1 MELASDGR
9 MEPCVLF
16 LDSLE
21 GQHDS
26 NKVHAYLKAFVEQ
39 EWLAK
44 AKAEEKADTALQ
56 TPHHG
61 GSAGGSGAG
70 RSGGDDGGRVRAE
83 LPLVVAE
90 GVPQQD
96 NCHDCGV
103 YMVRFARE
111 LYQLN
116 LDQLQTPDDDEVSCN
131 FRLVEEQIQR

>member
-1 MELASDGR
+1 

-16 LDSLE
+16 LDSIE

-44 AKAEEKADTALQ
+44 AKAKEKADTALQ

-70 RSGGDDGGRVRAE
+70 RVRAE

-90 GVPQQD
+90 EVPQQD
-96 NCHDCGV
+96 KVGNDCGV

-111 LYQLN
+111 LYHLD
-116 LDQLQTPDDDEVSCN
+116 LDQRQPLHGDVEVSCN
-131 FRLVEEQIQR
+131 VRLVEEQIQR